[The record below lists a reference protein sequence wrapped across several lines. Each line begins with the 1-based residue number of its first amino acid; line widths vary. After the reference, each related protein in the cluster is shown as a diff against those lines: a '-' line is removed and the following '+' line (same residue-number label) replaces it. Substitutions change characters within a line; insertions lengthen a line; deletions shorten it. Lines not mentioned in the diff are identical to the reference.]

1 MTAASGRPGA
11 TGSPLRPKTPS
22 SRPSR
27 SLTGASLCASY
38 LQSRL
43 APVSSLFFSSP
54 PPPPVALPRP
64 SHDLLLSRSP
74 LEARQMSGI
83 RLRHLSVSRSVSFD
97 SRQIEGRARRVSEG
111 GRGGGGEREKA
122 ERKRGATFYRW
133 GPVTR
138 RDDDD
143 DGSGDNNS
151 MNRRLQRRLREDK
164 RAKLRR

>member
-22 SRPSR
+22 SRPPR
-27 SLTGASLCASY
+27 SLTGASPCASY

-43 APVSSLFFSSP
+43 APVSSCPPASSPFFSSP
-54 PPPPVALPRP
+54 LSPPVALPRP
-64 SHDLLLSRSP
+64 SHDLPLSRSP

-111 GRGGGGEREKA
+111 GRGEERREEGES
-122 ERKRGATFYRW
+122 RKKTRGDFLPL
-133 GPVTR
+133 GPGDPTR
-138 RDDDD
+138 R
-143 DGSGDNNS
+143 
-151 MNRRLQRRLREDK
+151 
-164 RAKLRR
+164 